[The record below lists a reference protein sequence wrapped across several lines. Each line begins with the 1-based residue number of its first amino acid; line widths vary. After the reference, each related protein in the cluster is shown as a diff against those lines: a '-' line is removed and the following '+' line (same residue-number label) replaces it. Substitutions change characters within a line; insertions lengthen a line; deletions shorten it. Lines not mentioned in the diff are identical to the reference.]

1 MVFNEKQ
8 ISNGASL
15 QNNPHAITITLYMDR
30 TYKIRKLGVDKIALL
45 GLFGASLLIAH
56 MIVVSRSAILLS
68 EPIQLKLIGL
78 SVSMPDGNGWKSN
91 KQWNPYENG
100 FSLRSSFSLGAN
112 PTAEARCVYNLSAET
127 FDPQNLFVQKA
138 DEVEGE
144 IKKVEQI
151 EKDTLVFNWTHIEN
165 PKNSRIV
172 IFGTAKLPR
181 NHRLDIEV
189 QQIVNDPKM
198 AEQVFK
204 KIINSLNYKGN
215 QLI

>member
-1 MVFNEKQ
+1 
-8 ISNGASL
+8 
-15 QNNPHAITITLYMDR
+15 MDR

-45 GLFGASLLIAH
+45 GLFAVSLLIAH

-68 EPIQLKLIGL
+68 EPIPLKLSGL
-78 SVSMPDGNGWKSN
+78 SVSMPDGNGWKSS
-91 KQWNPYENG
+91 KQWRPYENG
-100 FSLRSSFSLGAN
+100 FYLRSSFALGTN
-112 PTAEARCVYNLSAET
+112 PTAEAHCLYNLSAET

-144 IKKVEQI
+144 IKKIEQI
-151 EKDTLVFNWTHIEN
+151 KADTLIFNWTQIEN

-172 IFGTAKLPR
+172 IFGTAKLPN

-189 QQIVNDPKM
+189 QQIVNDPGM

-204 KIINSLNYKGN
+204 KIVDSLSYQEN

>member
-1 MVFNEKQ
+1 V
-8 ISNGASL
+8 ASL
-15 QNNPHAITITLYMDR
+15 QKKRHAITITLYMDR

-45 GLFGASLLIAH
+45 GLFAVSLLIAH

-68 EPIQLKLIGL
+68 EPIPLKLSGL

-91 KQWNPYENG
+91 KQWESYENG
-100 FSLRSSFSLGAN
+100 FYLGSIFTLGTN
-112 PTAEARCVYNLSAET
+112 STAKARCVYNLSAET
-127 FDPQNLFVQKA
+127 FDPQILFTQKA
-138 DEVEGE
+138 DEVKGE
-144 IKKVEQI
+144 IKKIEQI
-151 EKDTLVFNWTHIEN
+151 KTDTLIINWTHIEN

-172 IFGTAKLPR
+172 IFGTARLPN

-189 QQIVNDPKM
+189 QQIVNDPGM

-204 KIINSLNYKGN
+204 KIVDSLSYQEN